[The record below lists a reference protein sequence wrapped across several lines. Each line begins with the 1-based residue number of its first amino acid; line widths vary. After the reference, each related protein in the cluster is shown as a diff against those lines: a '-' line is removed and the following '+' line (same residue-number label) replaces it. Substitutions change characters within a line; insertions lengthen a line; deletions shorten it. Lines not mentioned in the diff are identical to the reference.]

1 MPEPTASAAA
11 AVTIA
16 ATSAAIPVISA
27 FGVPLGL
34 RVDFLVA
41 GLLGSLVGIVLLN
54 IVPGS
59 SDTWREFLR
68 LTGRR
73 MAVAVASSITAG
85 YSTPLIL
92 LLPLSMKIP
101 DSLVLNCAFIV
112 GASAQYA
119 LTSLIRRFSPPTPP
133 AAPAMEG
140 QQ

>member
-1 MPEPTASAAA
+1 MPEPTATAAA
-11 AVTIA
+11 TVTLV
-16 ATSAAIPVISA
+16 ATSVSIPVISA

-41 GLLGSLVGIVLLN
+41 GLLGSLVGIILLN

-73 MAVAVASSITAG
+73 MAVAIASSITAG
-85 YSTPLIL
+85 YSTPIMLLI
-92 LLPLSMKIP
+92 PLSMKMP

-112 GASAQYA
+112 GASAQYV
-119 LTSLIRRFSPPTPP
+119 LTTLIRRLAPAPAPTP
-133 AAPAMEG
+133 EG
-140 QQ
+140 K